1 MRNSRLSIAR
11 YLSAAARGW
20 ASACRRL
27 LVTVG
32 GKPYPAYLLMLVVTV
47 CLMACTADDYTEPE
61 ITDETGELAALSF
74 NMNVRNTTR
83 SAGSGTTRS
92 AGSGTTRSADINT
105 DEHYEFGAFT
115 YGNNGAKTIMNNYL
129 VAYVLP
135 ANQYGIY
142 NNMTSSTTLDQSRWV
157 YQNMGYGQRYTTNST
172 KSVQQAQV
180 LKYWDKSLTNY
191 LFVGYTPYINNKSNN
206 KISFDASG
214 KALTF
219 TKLSSFY
226 TSPVTQVGTAI
237 TKGVMTAASGY
248 KSDQSIASDN
258 DELINANEAMYAFTK
273 AAKVTNEGLLPYGQ
287 KVPLDFRHINAKI
300 QLAIY
305 AADLPGYT
313 YTITDMVPEGMT
325 VGSGTYPK
333 ATQKGI
339 VLTPAT
345 QTNTNGYVKQPT
357 ENTKFTTSGDVAV
370 DFSGDSPS
378 PSVSSP
384 TKTNPNLVFQIPAG
398 ALSTTRASATTS
410 ATTYYALPADAS
422 DGCGFTAHVSY
433 KLTAAKTGETTKV
446 YDGRVWIPA
455 DACQWEAGKSY
466 LYVLKLTQAST
477 GTTDPEYADPI
488 TTTEPYID
496 PSDPR
501 IIATDGLQPIV
512 FDGIYVCDYDKVTN
526 QEFIPYDATNDLAL
540 ASFTT
545 VNDVAT
551 DKYYQCAEVAD
562 GVYETVTSTLCYEY
576 DGYTICSMISG
587 FTATYHS
594 DTQTFTVTET
604 ATGAHHD
611 FLATTYTASE
621 AYCYFWDTISGNAV
635 KLTWSGSGTTA
646 AFGISAT
653 FAGRA
658 YAVYTK
664 NQ

>member
-1 MRNSRLSIAR
+1 MKVSRLYITPLLTAV
-11 YLSAAARGW
+11 AASREVCTRW
-20 ASACRRL
+20 L
-27 LVTVG
+27 MMVLV
-32 GKPYPAYLLMLVVTV
+32 AVVM
-47 CLMACTADDYTEPE
+47 MACATDDYTEPE
-61 ITDETGELAALSF
+61 ITDENGELAALSF
-74 NMNVRNTTR
+74 NMNVKNTTR
-83 SAGSGTTRS
+83 
-92 AGSGTTRSADINT
+92 ADMNLT
-105 DEHYEFGAFT
+105 HYEFGAFT
-115 YGNNGAKTIMNNYL
+115 YGDDGAKTIMNNYL
-129 VAYVLP
+129 VAYVMNN
-135 ANQYGIY
+135 NQYGVY
-142 NNMTSSTTLDQSRWV
+142 NDLTSATTLDQSRWV

-172 KSVQQAQV
+172 KSVLQAQV
-180 LKYWDKSLTNY
+180 LKYWDKSITNY

-214 KALTF
+214 KTLTF

-258 DELINANEAMYAFTK
+258 AELINANEAMYAFTK

-345 QTNTNGYVKQPT
+345 QTNTNGYVKQPA

-378 PSVSSP
+378 PSVSSRA
-384 TKTNPNLVFQIPAG
+384 KTNPNLVFQVPAG
-398 ALSTTRASATTS
+398 TLSTTRASATTS

-466 LYVLKLTQAST
+466 LYVLKLTQTST

-512 FDGIYVCDYDKVTN
+512 FDGIYVSDYDNITN
-526 QEFIPYDATNDLAL
+526 QEFIPYDAKSLDLAMFEL
-540 ASFTT
+540 ETADEPRS
-545 VNDVAT
+545 T
-551 DKYYQCAEVAD
+551 DKYYQRILVYD
-562 GVYETVTSTLCYEY
+562 GNGSDAKYETATSTICYEY
-576 DGYTICSMISG
+576 KGYTICSMASG
-587 FTATYHS
+587 FTATYNS
-594 DTQTFTVTET
+594 ETQTFTVTET
-604 ATGAHHD
+604 ETGAHHD

-621 AYCYFWDTISGNAV
+621 AYCYFWDPVVGTAV
-635 KLTWSGSGTTA
+635 KLTWNGTA
-646 AFGISAT
+646 AT
-653 FAGRA
+653 FAAKSESYAGHA

-664 NQ
+664 NP